1 MMPKS
6 ASLVFVLLA
15 VCLSFQRGLADD
27 PTTVVNTKTIEDSST
42 TNDTVKDY
50 EESLKNQFII
60 QFERNEAGE
69 RSKQSVLKYDRV
81 EGGENDDDELK
92 VIRRIENLNIAV
104 VKFRNRLT
112 ALKWQ
117 KSKEREGIKYFERGE
132 KGRTLFLTFCNN
144 CF

>member
-1 MMPKS
+1 MPKS
-6 ASLVFVLLA
+6 SLVFAILA
-15 VCLSFQRGLADD
+15 VWLSFQRGLADD
-27 PTTVVNTKTIEDSST
+27 PTTVFNTTTIEDSSA
-42 TNDTVKDY
+42 TNDTVKYY
-50 EESLKNQFII
+50 EEPLKNQFII

-69 RSKQSVLKYDRV
+69 RSKQSVLNCGSV
-81 EGGENDDDELK
+81 EEEKNDDELK

-104 VKFRNRLT
+104 VKFRNKLT

>member
-1 MMPKS
+1 MPKS
-6 ASLVFVLLA
+6 SLVFAILA
-15 VCLSFQRGLADD
+15 VCTSFQRGLLADD

-92 VIRRIENLNIAV
+92 VIRRIESLDIVV
-104 VKFRNRLT
+104 VKFRNKLT
-112 ALKWQ
+112 ALK
-117 KSKEREGIKYFERGE
+117 
-132 KGRTLFLTFCNN
+132 
-144 CF
+144 